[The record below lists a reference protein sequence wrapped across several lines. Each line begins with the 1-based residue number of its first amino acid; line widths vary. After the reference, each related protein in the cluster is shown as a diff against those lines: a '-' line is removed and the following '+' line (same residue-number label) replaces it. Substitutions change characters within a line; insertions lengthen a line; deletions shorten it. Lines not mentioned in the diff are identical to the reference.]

1 MKVLTKVFRT
11 QLSLR
16 LLSRIAYT
24 VVNKITVRMSI
35 TPSEYGSWR
44 SPITSKIVSE
54 SSVKFQEVHV
64 DSCPENADT
73 VYWGELRFDEG
84 GRIVVCSQKVGE
96 DKNMSWTPKDY
107 NARTRVH
114 EYGGGAFFV
123 NNKVVYFSNYKD
135 QQMYSQSSP
144 DEAPQLIT
152 KGEKTWRYADGSFNA
167 KTSKIYCVRE
177 DHSVVESKTAKEPVN
192 TVVTIDPVTK
202 QQFVLAEGADF
213 YSSPRVSP
221 DGKKI
226 AWVQWNHPNMPW
238 DSTEL
243 WTGDLSAAGDAVS
256 NPKKIV
262 SGTDISVMQPSW
274 TPNNELL
281 YIGDQTEW
289 WNLYH
294 VNANGDHTNLLPRD
308 KETGGPH
315 WVFAFYGYAVDPKG
329 NGKIVLNSGSELGV
343 LNMKT
348 KEYQKLDTGFTS
360 HVCMNLTADGHV
372 YCVAGSPTKFECVIR
387 INLETKEVKVL
398 QESKSL
404 DMDTGYYSIPEEI
417 SWKTTNDD
425 VSYGYF
431 YPPKNKDFVAPEGTR
446 PPLLV
451 QVHGGPT
458 SQTSNVLSLKKQY
471 FTSRGFGVLDVNYR
485 GSTGYGKTYRH
496 KLRAKWGVC
505 DIDDCCFGA
514 LYLGD
519 IGRVDEK
526 KLCIDGG
533 SAGGYTTLACLTFK
547 NVFKAGASHYGIGD
561 LEALA
566 GDTHKFESRYL
577 DNLIAPYTGDG
588 IKIYK
593 ERSPINYIGKL
604 DCPIA
609 LFQGDEDKIVPPN
622 QAEIFIIN
630 KILSLMLMLTDCST
644 KSSRNL
650 YY

>member
-622 QAEIFIIN
+622 QEEIFIIN
-630 KILSLMLMLTDCST
+630 NIL
-644 KSSRNL
+644 
-650 YY
+650 